1 MDAYYRGVYMRHMAI
16 QHTHLLNNNDNN
28 SRDTQTS
35 LPKAENSVS
44 TPLIKKDK
52 TTKSSKLSRYFTF
65 GITRAS
71 YTNINSASAKKYVTN
86 V

>member
-16 QHTHLLNNNDNN
+16 QHKHLLNNNNT
-28 SRDTQTS
+28 RDTQTS
-35 LPKAENSVS
+35 LPNAENSVS

-52 TTKSSKLSRYFTF
+52 TTKSSKWSRYFTF
-65 GITRAS
+65 GLTRSS
-71 YTNINSASAKKYVTN
+71 YTKINSGPSKKYVTN